1 MILSTFHLF
10 STICPG
16 MSQLKHELDKP
27 TLRNSFILNS
37 LEMQLTLTDNYI
49 LISKNA

>member
-10 STICPG
+10 STVCPR

-27 TLRNSFILNS
+27 TLRNTFIHNS